1 MDNRVTLDWKDFPEP
16 YKKEEEESWDFAKP
30 KTGIPAGE
38 TWDFPKPTTRTRGSV
53 AQEPGS
59 LKLGRIKD
67 VSAGG
72 ALPDT
77 YGIAPQKV
85 EAPEEE
91 PYPGTPARVAASL
104 YSNLLERSL
113 YNAANI
119 VTDITGQEGLV
130 APITGKLEQQYAYE
144 RVEAE
149 EKGFFR
155 EIAAEVAPALES
167 LFGVLIQVRGIGAL
181 LAATGGIALGTKP
194 SPWRPL
200 TQMAGYRL
208 LTSKGT
214 AGERIHQAA
223 FTTAA
228 SITPLIINK
237 TGATGFGA
245 VACDSMLNMILSNK
259 TYLDA
264 IASAEDLPDFIK
276 KISAQLVIDI
286 GLAWNTRGGTEMQL
300 KAAYDKYEKQ
310 AGKLLTLKYKDFTD
324 LVGKAEKIRAEENSI
339 ERKVI
344 PKFSQRQWKVTDEK
358 SFAKL
363 GKALAKEVGLGDWD
377 IKWEFVD
384 KITNT
389 PLYTGFAHI
398 SNLHNKEAIVHID
411 NPKSSAGVGAYDPIS
426 AGKLLSGIRGKT
438 HGNLVKTLLHEF
450 GHLGKPTSER
460 VNFRDYKNRP
470 EAWKRA
476 MDKAAHDKEFHKW
489 TEEHKSDLWKEEETV
504 DESVAR
510 RMEAMKAEE
519 KGEPLL
525 TFEEANQ
532 FVPDYTKAQE
542 LTAKIKSIFG
552 VQDVMKNAKAPETGF
567 ALKNFPNMVSYGH
580 NKGLLAIK
588 EIVSMAKKMGIPKNS
603 IEDFAEIT
611 YAAESGKYRDTMS
624 KEALAKIQPMIDA
637 VNVFYKQW
645 ESQLKEIGWMEVPFP
660 QSLINR
666 NLADIKDLEAKLK
679 DADDSQAKEP
689 ARPKVVEKDVA
700 FWKDMESL
708 AVAAKSREGLVRRIY
723 KYYLDKEYK
732 TLARETEDVSE
743 GRPEVEEI
751 ADLAKDQAYSKIA
764 EKYGSVDNFI
774 KSVGR
779 VKKPTP
785 EVRKIQ
791 KQIADLKDINQ
802 RISEENLSF
811 VSVPIRMILRDK
823 DAAITKH
830 FMSLVPKWGRKTITV
845 KDLVEEGVITEKET
859 DIRTILGEYTNRMSK
874 KYALGL
880 VFKAAEEEG
889 MVKPASEQP
898 NWQQF
903 DTKISPQLKG
913 KVVHPVFNDLIT
925 AYIGAVN
932 AKTSNWQQFVGL
944 TKMMQFYNP
953 LFLPMYDV
961 VQGAAAGSMTSWKT
975 PYYLVKGIKDVL
987 TNSENMMEAARN
999 NIFSKPFY
1007 LKEDAFTARLNKHI
1021 EPNTIKKLAKGA
1033 IPMVYTLSWNTA
1045 WKLDEMVRMATY
1057 NYFKDKGMDNREA
1070 AQTAAMFHGDYASL
1084 PPNTRRTLNTVFF
1097 TPTFKIAMT
1106 KLGTNMVRGAVK
1118 TAFDYEHATKS
1129 DKAYAGGL
1137 VRAWAILE
1145 GLEQIMHHM
1154 GYETDEQY
1162 RKYTREAMTDEGLKE
1177 SVITFS
1183 HPLNLIWRYWY
1194 RGKKALE
1201 PDVQNKFDKFCE
1213 QAEYEL
1219 TPIYNI
1225 ALRVRRNEYNEVYN
1239 PNDSGDKQIKDATK
1253 FILGNIV
1260 AISKTLQ
1267 IFESPIENEEQAKNV
1282 RVLKDQ
1288 IGELEAQFISPF
1300 IFHYTRDIESVRLQK
1315 RIMQFKRINANI
1327 LDMKEGDTPE
1337 SVLKRYDNYI
1347 RKLEALYNQ
1356 MK

>member
-1 MDNRVTLDWKDFPEP
+1 MDLIVALDWKDFPEP
-16 YKKEEEESWDFAKP
+16 YEKEEEEKWNLPKP
-30 KTGIPAGE
+30 VEAIPAGDK
-38 TWDFPKPTTRTRGSV
+38 WDFPEPKTPTRGSV
-53 AQEPGS
+53 TQEPGT
-59 LKLGRIKD
+59 LKLDKIKD
-67 VSAGG
+67 VSVGGG

-91 PYPGTPARVAASL
+91 PMPGTLEKVFKSL

-113 YNAANI
+113 FNAANS
-119 VTDITGQEGLV
+119 VTDMLEQQGLV
-130 APITGKLEQQYAYE
+130 APVTKELEQQYAYE
-144 RVEAE
+144 KVTAE
-149 EKGFFR
+149 EKGWFA
-155 EIAAEVAPALES
+155 EVAAEVAPALES
-167 LFGVLIQVRGIGAL
+167 LFGVLIQVRGIGVL

-194 SPWRPL
+194 NAWKPL

-214 AGERIHQAA
+214 AGERVHQAA

-264 IASAEDLPDFIK
+264 IADAEDLPDFIK

-324 LVGKAEKIRAEENSI
+324 LVQKAEQIRAEENSI
-339 ERKVI
+339 ERRLI
-344 PKFSQRQWKVTDEK
+344 PKFSQRQWQVTDDK
-358 SFAKL
+358 GLQKL
-363 GKALAKEVGLGDWD
+363 GSALAKEVGLGDWD
-377 IKWEFVD
+377 IKWEMSD
-384 KITNT
+384 K
-389 PLYTGFAHI
+389 PEALYTGFAHI
-398 SNLHNKEAIVHID
+398 TNLHNKEALIHIY
-411 NPKSSAGVGAYDPIS
+411 NPTAEGIGAYDPKS
-426 AGKLLSGIRGKT
+426 AGELLAGTRGKT
-438 HGNLVKTLLHEF
+438 HGNLVKVLLHELTHI
-450 GHLGKPTSER
+450 GEPTSAR
-460 VNFRDYKNRP
+460 LNQSDYKSQ
-470 EAWKRA
+470 EEWVRA
-476 MDKAAHDKEFHKW
+476 NEKIQHDKVFHKW
-489 TEEHKSDLWKEEETV
+489 TEEHKSQLWKEKETV

-510 RMEAMKAEE
+510 RMEAIKAEE
-519 KGEPLL
+519 KGKPLL
-525 TFEEANQ
+525 TLDEANQ
-532 FVPDYTKAQE
+532 FVPDYSKAQQ
-542 LTAKIKSIFG
+542 LLAKTKSIFG
-552 VQDVMKNAKAPETGF
+552 VQDVMKEANAPETGF

-588 EIVSMAKKMGIPKNS
+588 EIVSLSKKAGISKGS
-603 IEDFAEIT
+603 IGDFAEIT
-611 YAAESGKYRDTMS
+611 YATESGAYRDTLS
-624 KEALAKIQPMIDA
+624 KERLAQLQPMIDA
-637 VNVFYKQW
+637 TNVFYKQW

-666 NLADIKDLEAKLK
+666 NIADIKNLQEKLK
-679 DADDSQAKEP
+679 DADSSQAK
-689 ARPKVVEKDVA
+689 
-700 FWKDMESL
+700 SL
-708 AVAAKSREGLVRRIY
+708 R
-723 KYYLDKEYK
+723 
-732 TLARETEDVSE
+732 
-743 GRPEVEEI
+743 
-751 ADLAKDQAYSKIA
+751 
-764 EKYGSVDNFI
+764 
-774 KSVGR
+774 
-779 VKKPTP
+779 
-785 EVRKIQ
+785 
-791 KQIADLKDINQ
+791 KQIDDLKDTNQ

-830 FMSLVPKWGRKTITV
+830 FMSLVPKWGRKTITI
-845 KDLVEEGVITEKET
+845 KDLVEEGVITEKEA

-880 VFKAAEEEG
+880 VFKAAEDEG

-898 NWQQF
+898 NWSQF
-903 DTKISPQLKG
+903 DERISPQLKG

-932 AKTSNWQQFVGL
+932 AKTGNWQQLVGL

-975 PYYLVKGIKDVL
+975 PYYLAKGIKDVL

-1021 EPNTIKKLAKGA
+1021 EPNTVKKLAKGV
-1033 IPMVYTLSWNTA
+1033 IPAVYTLSWNTA
-1045 WKLDEMVRMATY
+1045 WKLDEMVRMTTY
-1057 NYFKDKGMDNREA
+1057 NYFKDKGMDSREA

-1106 KLGTNMVRGAVK
+1106 KLGTNMVKGAVN
-1118 TAFDYEHATKS
+1118 TAFNYDNATKS

-1145 GLEQIMHHM
+1145 GLEQVMHHM

-1194 RGKKALE
+1194 RGKKAFE
-1201 PDVQNKFDKFCE
+1201 PDVQNKFDKLCE

-1239 PNDSGDKQIKDATK
+1239 PNDGGDKQLKDAAK
-1253 FILGNIV
+1253 FIIGNIV
-1260 AISKTLQ
+1260 AITKPLQ
-1267 IFESPIENEEQAKNV
+1267 IFESPAEQEEQAKHAK
-1282 RVLKDQ
+1282 VLQEQ
-1288 IGELEAQFISPF
+1288 IGELEAKLLSPF

-1315 RIMQFKRINANI
+1315 RIMQFKKINANI
-1327 LDMKEGDTPE
+1327 LDMEEGDTPE
-1337 SVLKRYDNYI
+1337 SVLKRFDNYAK
-1347 RKLEALYNQ
+1347 KLEALYNQ